1 MTDPLALI
9 IEDDR
14 DLANIFAKAL
24 KAAEYEI
31 EIIRDGTAALE
42 RLSGAEPAV
51 VVLDLHLPYVSG
63 KTILHHIRADK
74 RLAQTRVMLAT
85 ADSLL
90 ADSLRSEADLVL
102 LKPISYG
109 QLRDLAVRL
118 RPPDITGTE
127 DNT

>member
-1 MTDPLALI
+1 MRDPLALI

-24 KAAEYEI
+24 RAAEYEI

-42 RLSGAEPAV
+42 RLSGTEPAV

-63 KTILHHIRADK
+63 KTILHHIRADQ

-85 ADSLL
+85 ADSIL
-90 ADSLRSEADLVL
+90 ADTLRSEADLVL

-118 RPPDITGTE
+118 RPPDITGLE
-127 DNT
+127 DNA